1 MNGWQGYARFERR
14 ERRLRCALCVIL
26 GFLIGLVV
34 LVAIPAMAHG
44 GRTTDELY
52 VDHKA
57 NLHQCFYADPSRA
70 GVVAC
75 SDPAANPCTAGVF
88 CVPEEDRCHTHSAE
102 LMLGGKT
109 QACIDFE
116 TPPPPPPPPVVPPPD
131 ECTGHWCDHERWG
144 EHETHDCAI
153 CDDQNGTCGWER
165 GHRHP
170 GVCPDVVTD
179 PPVESCTCCEDVQVT
194 QVEGETCEQTC
205 ASLVKQVP
213 DSCPVDPPVD
223 PPATGHSDDH
233 PRWGVHEEADHSCSS
248 CDDQN
253 GTCGWWGGHRH
264 PAKCPNKELENVECG
279 RASQH
284 RHADAFENRCHSEE
298 HQHGYVGCNWDG
310 GPGGH
315 KHDGLACHNAT
326 DSHEDPPPV
335 VDKPRSEG
343 GSGAGG
349 GGTREVVVPP
359 ARTVEPVVDE
369 TPVTPYDP
377 PEEEAEEVR
386 RQQAIEHHRRN
397 AAWLHALD

>member
-1 MNGWQGYARFERR
+1 MNGWQRYASFERKQRR
-14 ERRLRCALCVIL
+14 ERCVLCMIA
-26 GFLIGLVV
+26 GGIIAVV
-34 LVAIPAMAHG
+34 LFMVIPAFAHG

-52 VDHKA
+52 TDHKA

-116 TPPPPPPPPVVPPPD
+116 TPPPPPPVVVPPP
-131 ECTGHWCDHERWG
+131 
-144 EHETHDCAI
+144 
-153 CDDQNGTCGWER
+153 
-165 GHRHP
+165 
-170 GVCPDVVTD
+170 VVI
-179 PPVESCTCCEDVQVT
+179 
-194 QVEGETCEQTC
+194 
-205 ASLVKQVP
+205 
-213 DSCPVDPPVD
+213 
-223 PPATGHSDDH
+223 PPATDRHSDDH
-233 PRWGVHEEADHSCSS
+233 PRWGVHEEDDHSCSS

-264 PAKCPNKELENVECG
+264 PTKCPNKELENVECG

-298 HQHGYVGCNWDG
+298 HQHGYVGCNWNG

-315 KHDGLACHNAT
+315 KHDGLACHLAT

-335 VDKPRSEG
+335 VDKPGSGG
-343 GSGAGG
+343 GSGTGG

-359 ARTVEPVVDE
+359 ARTVVDE

-377 PEEEAEEVR
+377 PEEEAEVR
-386 RQQAIEHHRRN
+386 RKAAIQRMRN
-397 AAWLHALD
+397 RAWLNALN

>member
-1 MNGWQGYARFERR
+1 MNSWDRYARFEHRR
-14 ERRLRCALCVIL
+14 RKERCTICMII
-26 GFLIGLVV
+26 GGLIAIV
-34 LVAIPAMAHG
+34 LIVAIPAIAHG
-44 GRTTDELY
+44 GRSTDELY
-52 VDHKA
+52 TDHLA
-57 NLHQCFYADPSRA
+57 NLNQCFYSNPSRA

-116 TPPPPPPPPVVPPPD
+116 TPPPPPPVVPPPD
-131 ECTGHWCDHERWG
+131 ECTGHWCDHERYG

-153 CDDQNGTCGWER
+153 CDEYDGTCGWESN
-165 GHRHP
+165 HRHP
-170 GVCPDVVTD
+170 GACPDVVTD
-179 PPVESCTCCEDVQVT
+179 PPVVV
-194 QVEGETCEQTC
+194 
-205 ASLVKQVP
+205 
-213 DSCPVDPPVD
+213 
-223 PPATGHSDDH
+223 PPATDRHSDDH
-233 PRWGVHEEADHSCSS
+233 PRWGIHEEADHSCSS

-284 RHADAFENRCHSEE
+284 RHADAFENRCHSKE
-298 HQHGYVGCNWDG
+298 HQHGYVGCNWNG

-315 KHDGLACHNAT
+315 KHDGLACHLDT

-335 VDKPRSEG
+335 VDKPRSGG
-343 GSGAGG
+343 GSGTSG

-377 PEEEAEEVR
+377 PAEEAEAEEAR
-386 RQQAIEHHRRN
+386 RE
-397 AAWLHALD
+397 AATSHLRSRSWLHALD

>member
-1 MNGWQGYARFERR
+1 MIVG
-14 ERRLRCALCVIL
+14 ALIAIV
-26 GFLIGLVV
+26 LI
-34 LVAIPAMAHG
+34 VAIPAFAHG
-44 GRTTDELY
+44 GRSTDELY
-52 VDHKA
+52 TDHKA
-57 NLHQCFYADPSRA
+57 NLHQCFYADPNIR

-75 SDPAANPCTAGVF
+75 SDPAADPCTAGVY
-88 CVPEEDRCHTHSAE
+88 CVAEEERCHTHAAE
-102 LMLGGKT
+102 LLGGKT
-109 QACIDFE
+109 QACINSE
-116 TPPPPPPPPVVPPPD
+116 TPPPPVVVPPPD

-170 GVCPDVVTD
+170 GVCPDVVI
-179 PPVESCTCCEDVQVT
+179 E
-194 QVEGETCEQTC
+194 
-205 ASLVKQVP
+205 LP
-213 DSCPVDPPVD
+213 DPVDPPVD
-223 PPATGHSDDH
+223 PPLTGHSDDH
-233 PRWGVHEEADHSCSS
+233 PRWGYHEHTDHACDE

-264 PAKCPNKELENVECG
+264 PGACPNKELENVECG

-284 RHADAFENRCHSEE
+284 RHADAFENRCHSKE

-315 KHDGLACHNAT
+315 KHDGLACHLAT

-335 VDKPRSEG
+335 VDKPGSEG

-359 ARTVEPVVDE
+359 ARTVVDE

-377 PEEEAEEVR
+377 PEEEVEER
-386 RQQAIEHHRRN
+386 RKAAIERMRN
-397 AAWLHALD
+397 RAWQSVLN